1 MIDFIINYGGKT
13 IWIEYNGIQ
22 HYTYFSLYH
31 KYDKNLLDDQKR
43 RDENVRIYCKQNN
56 IMLVEIPY
64 TISSF
69 KRVSE
74 FLNKVVFENIDPST
88 LVDYNLLYETTKGK

>member
-1 MIDFIINYGGKT
+1 MF
-13 IWIEYNGIQ
+13 
-22 HYTYFSLYH
+22 
-31 KYDKNLLDDQKR
+31 
-43 RDENVRIYCKQNN
+43 QNN

-64 TISSF
+64 AISSF

>member
-1 MIDFIINYGGKT
+1 MF
-13 IWIEYNGIQ
+13 
-22 HYTYFSLYH
+22 
-31 KYDKNLLDDQKR
+31 
-43 RDENVRIYCKQNN
+43 QNN

-88 LVDYNLLYETTKGK
+88 LVDYNLLYETTKGKLKYEIYCKIVFDNATCI

>member
-1 MIDFIINYGGKT
+1 
-13 IWIEYNGIQ
+13 
-22 HYTYFSLYH
+22 
-31 KYDKNLLDDQKR
+31 
-43 RDENVRIYCKQNN
+43 
-56 IMLVEIPY
+56 MLVEIPY

-88 LVDYNLLYETTKGK
+88 LVDYNLLYETTKVKFKLKYEIYCKIVFDNATCIWQ

>member
-1 MIDFIINYGGKT
+1 
-13 IWIEYNGIQ
+13 
-22 HYTYFSLYH
+22 
-31 KYDKNLLDDQKR
+31 
-43 RDENVRIYCKQNN
+43 
-56 IMLVEIPY
+56 MLVEIPY

-88 LVDYNLLYETTKGK
+88 LVDYNLLYETTKENNIKFKLKYEIYCKIVFDNATCIWQ

>member
-1 MIDFIINYGGKT
+1 MI
-13 IWIEYNGIQ
+13 
-22 HYTYFSLYH
+22 
-31 KYDKNLLDDQKR
+31 KNLFDDQKR